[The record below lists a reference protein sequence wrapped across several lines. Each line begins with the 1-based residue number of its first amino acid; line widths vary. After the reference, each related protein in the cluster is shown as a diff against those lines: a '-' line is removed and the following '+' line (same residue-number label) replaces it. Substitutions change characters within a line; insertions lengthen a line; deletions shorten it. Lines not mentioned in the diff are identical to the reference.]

1 MKYAIVATIT
11 ILLGTLPAQCRI
23 GESMSQL
30 TARFGPGK
38 KDNGTVR
45 MAGNDQY
52 YFEKDGIGIECVMA
66 NDKCVMEV
74 FHNLGPKIT
83 DHDIRELL
91 KTEEDG
97 HTWGF
102 SPAKKR
108 WLRSDNK
115 LQAYRQPGHDDFLFI
130 EEISVKIS
138 SGQPD
143 TGKPG
148 F

>member
-1 MKYAIVATIT
+1 MKYAFFAVVT
-11 ILLGTLPAQCRI
+11 ILFGTLPAHCRI
-23 GESMSQL
+23 GESLTEL
-30 TARFGPGK
+30 TARFGQGK
-38 KDNGTVR
+38 KDNGTIR
-45 MAGNDQY
+45 MAGHDQY
-52 YFEKDGIGIECVMA
+52 YFEKNGTGIECVME
-66 NDKCVMEV
+66 NDKCVMEI

-91 KTEEDG
+91 KSEEDG

-115 LQAYRQPGHDDFLFI
+115 LQAYRQAGHDDFLFV
-130 EEISVKIS
+130 EVISAKKTV
-138 SGQPD
+138 GQPD
-143 TGKPG
+143 TGKAG